1 MIPFGDTLTLGVL
14 LAVLGAVGLA
24 GQSLTVR
31 YGTIRSRSADAMVV
45 VLLVN
50 VVVLAPA
57 AFLLADPFNELTGRS
72 IVIFVAAG
80 LVGTLAGRA
89 FHYEGIKRIGA
100 SRAEPIKASQ
110 PLHAS
115 LIAIVVLGE
124 VVTPGHALAMVAIVV
139 GVALISVEHR
149 RSEDTAGDG
158 GLVGLAFPFAAA
170 FFFGI
175 EPTFAKLGFA
185 EGVSPLAGLVV
196 KTVGASVGLLVY
208 LGATDSL
215 PRPTAFDR
223 QELPWLAGAG
233 VANTVFLLAYYV
245 ALDVAPVSV
254 VVPLVQTS
262 PLLVIVVSLLL
273 VRDDLERVGP
283 RLVVGALIAV
293 VGAIGVT
300 LVS

>member
-1 MIPFGDTLTLGVL
+1 MIPFGETLTLGVF

-31 YGTIRSRSADAMVV
+31 YGTVRSRSADALVV

-50 VVVLAPA
+50 LAVLTPV
-57 AFLLADPFNELTGRS
+57 AFLFADPLGELTVRS
-72 IVIFVAAG
+72 LGIFVAAG
-80 LVGTLAGRA
+80 LTGTLAGRA

-115 LIAIVVLGE
+115 VIAIVVLGE
-124 VVTPGHALAMVAIVV
+124 IVTPGHALAMVAIVV
-139 GVALISVEHR
+139 GIALISVEHR
-149 RSEDTAGDG
+149 RSEDTAGNG
-158 GLVGLAFPFAAA
+158 GLVGLAFPLAAA
-170 FFFGI
+170 LFFGI

-185 EGVSPLAGLVV
+185 AGVSPLSGLLI
-196 KTVGASVGLLVY
+196 KTVSAGVGFLAY
-208 LGATDSL
+208 LGATSGL
-215 PRPTAFDR
+215 PRPASFDR
-223 QELPWLAGAG
+223 PELPWLIGAG
-233 VANTVFLLAYYV
+233 VANTGFMLAYYA

-262 PLLVIVVSLLL
+262 PLLVIVVSLLV

-300 LVS
+300 LAS